1 MTKNAQMCYTVCLV
15 RYTGNLVFVREMI
28 PICTTG
34 SYNWFKPVKT
44 SCLAETGWQKP
55 NPGPE

>member
-1 MTKNAQMCYTVCLV
+1 VTENAQMYYTVCLV
-15 RYTGNLVFVREMI
+15 RYTGNPVFVRGMI
-28 PICTTG
+28 PICT

-44 SCLAETGWQKP
+44 SCLAETGFCWQKP